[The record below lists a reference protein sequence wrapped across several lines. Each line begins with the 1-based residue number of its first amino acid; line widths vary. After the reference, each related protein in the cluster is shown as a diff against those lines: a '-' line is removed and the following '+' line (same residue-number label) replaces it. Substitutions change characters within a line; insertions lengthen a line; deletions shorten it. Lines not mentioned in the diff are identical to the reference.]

1 MNLVKRPPNTHWC
14 YSQPQSLR
22 CWSSRGQLTAKAPV
36 ALATC
41 STRFSTTS
49 WVARSHLAKPTQNE
63 SGQAAVEFALV
74 LPFVILAV
82 ASLFVAA
89 RVVADQ
95 LALWHGAYAG
105 AYAASLQPDN
115 AEAIQQAVVTET
127 GISNVSVSTT
137 RADPYITVSVSTT
150 RTIPLFIFSWSVRAF
165 TMNAD
170 VTIHIQDT

>member
-1 MNLVKRPPNTHWC
+1 M
-14 YSQPQSLR
+14 
-22 CWSSRGQLTAKAPV
+22 PV

-49 WVARSHLAKPTQNE
+49 WVARSHLAKSPRTE

-89 RVVADQ
+89 LVVADQ

-105 AYAASLQPDN
+105 AYAASLEPDN

-127 GISNVSVSTT
+127 GISNLSVSTT

-150 RTIPLFIFSWSVRAF
+150 RNMPLFIFGWSVHAF
-165 TMNAD
+165 TLHAD
-170 VTIHIQDT
+170 VTIRIQDT

>member
-1 MNLVKRPPNTHWC
+1 
-14 YSQPQSLR
+14 
-22 CWSSRGQLTAKAPV
+22 
-36 ALATC
+36 
-41 STRFSTTS
+41 
-49 WVARSHLAKPTQNE
+49 LAKPTQTE

-74 LPFVILAV
+74 LPLLILAI

-89 RVVADQ
+89 RVITDQ

-105 AYAASLQPDN
+105 AYAASLEPDN
-115 AEAIQQAVVTET
+115 AEAILQAVVIET
-127 GISNVSVSTT
+127 GISNVSVTTT

-165 TMNAD
+165 TLNAD

>member
-1 MNLVKRPPNTHWC
+1 
-14 YSQPQSLR
+14 
-22 CWSSRGQLTAKAPV
+22 
-36 ALATC
+36 
-41 STRFSTTS
+41 
-49 WVARSHLAKPTQNE
+49 LAKSPRTD

-74 LPFVILAV
+74 LPFIILAV

-89 RVVADQ
+89 RVITDQ

-105 AYAASLQPDN
+105 AYAASLEPDN
-115 AEAIQQAVVTET
+115 AEAIQRAVVNET

-150 RTIPLFIFSWSVRAF
+150 RTIPLFIFGWSVRAF

-170 VTIHIQDT
+170 VTIHIQDS

>member
-1 MNLVKRPPNTHWC
+1 M
-14 YSQPQSLR
+14 
-22 CWSSRGQLTAKAPV
+22 
-36 ALATC
+36 
-41 STRFSTTS
+41 
-49 WVARSHLAKPTQNE
+49 AKPTQTD

-105 AYAASLQPDN
+105 AYAASLEPDN

-150 RTIPLFIFSWSVRAF
+150 RNMPLFIFGWSVHAF
-165 TMNAD
+165 TLHAD
-170 VTIHIQDT
+170 VTIRIQDT